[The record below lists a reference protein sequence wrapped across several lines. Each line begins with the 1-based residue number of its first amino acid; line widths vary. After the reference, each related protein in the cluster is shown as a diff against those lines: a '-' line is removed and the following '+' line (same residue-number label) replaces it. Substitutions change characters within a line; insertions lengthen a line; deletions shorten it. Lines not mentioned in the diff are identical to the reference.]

1 MNILNIEH
9 IHKIF
14 GDKVI
19 FDDISCGIDQGEK
32 IGIIGVNGTGKTTL
46 LRVIAGEAGDH
57 PERDPDQLA
66 SPDSGISAAYDHS
79 GLCGRRQMAEGL
91 EYRK

>member
-19 FDDISCGIDQGEK
+19 FPVALTREK
-32 IGIIGVNGTGKTTL
+32 RSGSSVST
-46 LRVIAGEAGDH
+46 
-57 PERDPDQLA
+57 EREKLPC
-66 SPDSGISAAYDHS
+66 SG
-79 GLCGRRQMAEGL
+79 
-91 EYRK
+91 

>member
-32 IGIIGVNGTGKTTL
+32 IGIIGVKIWLDNRVDFSRPVNQLTAATALIPRCSGRGRA
-46 LRVIAGEAGDH
+46 LRPRG
-57 PERDPDQLA
+57 
-66 SPDSGISAAYDHS
+66 
-79 GLCGRRQMAEGL
+79 GR
-91 EYRK
+91 

>member
-32 IGIIGVNGTGKTTL
+32 IGIIGVNGTAGFPR
-46 LRVIAGEAGDH
+46 LRNFRSI
-57 PERDPDQLA
+57 
-66 SPDSGISAAYDHS
+66 
-79 GLCGRRQMAEGL
+79 
-91 EYRK
+91 

>member
-32 IGIIGVNGTGKTTL
+32 IGIIGVNGTGGHVKIRL
-46 LRVIAGEAGDH
+46 
-57 PERDPDQLA
+57 
-66 SPDSGISAAYDHS
+66 S
-79 GLCGRRQMAEGL
+79 
-91 EYRK
+91 

>member
-19 FDDISCGIDQGEK
+19 FDDISCGIDQGDK
-32 IGIIGVNGTGKTTL
+32 IGIIGVNGTGKDN
-46 LRVIAGEAGDH
+46 IC
-57 PERDPDQLA
+57 
-66 SPDSGISAAYDHS
+66 SA
-79 GLCGRRQMAEGL
+79 
-91 EYRK
+91 